1 MDPVILSRWQ
11 FATTTIYHFFFVPVT
26 LGLAM
31 FLAILETKYVI
42 SGEEIYKKM
51 TKFWGKIF
59 LINFAIGIV
68 TGIVQEFH
76 FGLNWSEYARFMGD
90 IFGAPLAIEG
100 LMAFFLES
108 TFIGVWI
115 FGWDKL
121 SKKGHLAAAWMV
133 AIGSNLSAL
142 WILIANSF
150 MQNPV
155 GYAIRNGRA
164 EMTDF
169 GALIGNPNVWY
180 QFPHVVT
187 SGIAVG
193 GFLIMGFS
201 AWHLLKNKPGNN
213 EFFKLSFKWAA
224 SFALVGSILVGLIGH
239 AQGQFLAVSQPLKIA
254 AMEGH
259 WETEEPASFSVIAI
273 VDQEKQE
280 NTWEI
285 KVPKFLSLMLFND
298 LTSEFK
304 GLIDLQ
310 AEEVAKYG
318 PGDYIP
324 PVIISYWS
332 SRTMIGIGLLMV
344 LLASFAVWWSFR
356 DKLEKQKWFL
366 KIMVPAGLLPTIAI
380 TAGWIIAETGRWP
393 WIVHGLQKIEDA
405 VSPNITPG
413 NIIFSLVSFVVLY
426 TILGYIGVKLMIKYG
441 TSDPAAAEGK
451 GE

>member
-1 MDPVILSRWQ
+1 
-11 FATTTIYHFFFVPVT
+11 
-26 LGLAM
+26 
-31 FLAILETKYVI
+31 
-42 SGEEIYKKM
+42 
-51 TKFWGKIF
+51 
-59 LINFAIGIV
+59 
-68 TGIVQEFH
+68 
-76 FGLNWSEYARFMGD
+76 
-90 IFGAPLAIEG
+90 
-100 LMAFFLES
+100 
-108 TFIGVWI
+108 
-115 FGWDKL
+115 
-121 SKKGHLAAAWMV
+121 
-133 AIGSNLSAL
+133 
-142 WILIANSF
+142 
-150 MQNPV
+150 
-155 GYAIRNGRA
+155 
-164 EMTDF
+164 MTDF

-380 TAGWIIAETGRWP
+380 TAGWIIAETGASW
-393 WIVHGLQKIEDA
+393 
-405 VSPNITPG
+405 SCTPFWDISG
-413 NIIFSLVSFVVLY
+413 SS
-426 TILGYIGVKLMIKYG
+426 
-441 TSDPAAAEGK
+441 
-451 GE
+451 